1 MNVIL
6 TYFIIINTIGFLL
19 IWHDKN
25 QAIKNRYRVSEKI
38 LLLVVALGSAFGL
51 GLAMQIFR
59 HKTTKKTFLIPFYG
73 IIVIQFVIL
82 CFIFIK

>member
-73 IIVIQFVIL
+73 IIAIQVIIL
-82 CFIFIK
+82 CFTFIK